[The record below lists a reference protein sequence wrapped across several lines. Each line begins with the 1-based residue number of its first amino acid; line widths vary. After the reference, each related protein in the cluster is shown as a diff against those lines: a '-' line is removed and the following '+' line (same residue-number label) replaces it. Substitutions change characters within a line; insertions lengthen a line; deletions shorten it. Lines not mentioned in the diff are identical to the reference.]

1 MKRSLTGRR
10 AEDEACRY
18 LEGLGFA
25 LLERNH
31 RTRWSEIDII
41 ARKKDLI
48 LFVEVR
54 SRTGETFGIPE
65 ESLNHRK
72 INRLARAA
80 LWYIGRLGSSCRYR
94 IDAVCVVFDPAG
106 GVTRLDHYE
115 NITS

>member
-54 SRTGETFGIPE
+54 SRTGETIE
-65 ESLNHRK
+65 
-72 INRLARAA
+72 
-80 LWYIGRLGSSCRYR
+80 W
-94 IDAVCVVFDPAG
+94 
-106 GVTRLDHYE
+106 TRLSPMRNSSRNSSLE
-115 NITS
+115 SGFARPSASPKRA